1 MRDLILFL
9 AFSSCLICN
18 QAVVAAEAEACE
30 YYLPKTELRFQI
42 LIEKTEYTPGEF
54 AIYSERFLRKSANEQ
69 ASTEYRI
76 VGISLYTT
84 AIPDSTKRFSLPL
97 DKKHTIFNVERSSNG
112 ILQAINAK
120 RKEPATPEPFTASRK
135 EKSVNPHDYMSE
147 EILSAGSR
155 SKMAELTAREI
166 YDIREARNELNRG
179 EAEYM
184 PKDGEQMR
192 LMLTNLDRQEAILM
206 QTFQG
211 VTEKDTIQ
219 QEITFCP
226 VTAEAS
232 NEKTLLFR
240 FSKHL
245 GLVDTDDMAGAPY
258 YIRIEDLNIIPK
270 LETAAD
276 NEKTGK
282 DEAAIMVN
290 MPGKIK
296 VTILQGNTPVTSF
309 ELYAAQFGK
318 LESLSGSLF
327 GRKMTSHLQLNPIT
341 GNVESLET
349 EPIN

>member
-1 MRDLILFL
+1 MRNLLSILLL
-9 AFSSCLICN
+9 ALPFTNSMA
-18 QAVVAAEAEACE
+18 QGEAE

-54 AIYSERFLRKSANEQ
+54 AIYSERFLRKTANEQ
-69 ASTEYRI
+69 SSTEYRV
-76 VGISLYTT
+76 VGISMYTT
-84 AIPDSTKRFSLPL
+84 AIPDTAKLFTLPL

-112 ILQAINAK
+112 ILQAVNAK
-120 RKEPATPEPFTASRK
+120 RKVTTTPEPFTPAKK
-135 EKSVNPHDYMSE
+135 EKAVNPHDYMSE
-147 EILSAGSR
+147 DILSAGSK

-192 LMLTNLDRQEAILM
+192 LMLANLDRQENILM

-226 VTAEAS
+226 SAPEENDEAS
-232 NEKTLLFR
+232 SGKILLFR
-240 FSKHL
+240 FSKLL
-245 GLVDTDDMAGAPY
+245 GLVDMDDMAGTPY
-258 YIRIEDLNIIPK
+258 YIRVEELNIIPK
-270 LETAAD
+270 LKTAAD
-276 NEKTGK
+276 GEKRSK
-282 DEAAIMVN
+282 DEASIMVN

-296 VTILQGNTPVTSF
+296 VTIIKGNTPITSY

-327 GRKMTSHLQLNPIT
+327 GRKMTSHLQLSPIT

-349 EPIN
+349 EPLD